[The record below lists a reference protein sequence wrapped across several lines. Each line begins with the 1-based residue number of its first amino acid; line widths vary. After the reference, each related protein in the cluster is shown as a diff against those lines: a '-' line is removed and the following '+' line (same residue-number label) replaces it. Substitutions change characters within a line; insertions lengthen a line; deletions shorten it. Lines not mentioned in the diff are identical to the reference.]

1 MAAGC
6 NPWMTELCSFT
17 PAALLAGRRAV
28 VTGGAAGIGAAVA
41 RAFAAHGADVLVA
54 DIEPIGSVDFDTAAG
69 GSIAHVEWDVRE
81 SPCPPAIVEHRPHVL
96 VNNVGHYL
104 QPPHTFATNAP
115 ALWDELHDINFA
127 HVLRLT
133 HALLPGMTELG
144 TGSIINLTTV
154 EGHRAIPGHAVYSGY
169 KAALTGFTRSLAAEI
184 GPAGIRVNAIA
195 PDLIESVQVPYAA
208 LVPEEDR
215 HLWPTWSPLGGP
227 GQPDDV
233 AGVALFLA
241 SDLSRFV
248 TGGTIHVD
256 GGTHAAG
263 GWVPR
268 HSGGWT
274 NRPRNP

>member
-1 MAAGC
+1 
-6 NPWMTELCSFT
+6 MTDFTSFT
-17 PAALLAGRRAV
+17 PGALLSGRRAV

-54 DIEPIGSVDFDTAAG
+54 DIEPVGSLEFDPAAG
-69 GSIAHVEWDVRE
+69 GSTTHIDWDVRTT
-81 SPCPPAIVEHRPHVL
+81 PCPSALVEHRPDVL
-96 VNNVGHYL
+96 VNNVGHFL
-104 QPPHTFATNAP
+104 RPPRTFAADAP
-115 ALWDELHDINFA
+115 AVWDELHEINFA
-127 HVLRLT
+127 HILRLT
-133 HALLPGMTELG
+133 HALLPGMTERG
-144 TGSIINLTTV
+144 TGSIVNLTTV
-154 EGHRAIPGHAVYSGY
+154 EAHRAIPGHAVYSGY
-169 KAALTGFTRSLAAEI
+169 KAALTGFTRSLAAEV
-184 GPAGIRVNAIA
+184 GPSGVRVNAIA
-195 PDLIESVQVPYAA
+195 PDLIESVQVPYTT

-215 HLWPTWSPLGGP
+215 PLWPAWSPLGGP
-227 GQPDDV
+227 GRPEDV

-268 HSGGWT
+268 RSGGWT

>member
-1 MAAGC
+1 
-6 NPWMTELCSFT
+6 MTEPNRLT
-17 PAALLAGRRAV
+17 PGPLLADRRAV

-41 RAFAAHGADVLVA
+41 RVFATHGAHVLVA
-54 DIEPIGSVDFDTAAG
+54 DIEPMTPHPFDPAAG
-69 GSIAHVEWDVRE
+69 GSITSLEWDVRT
-81 SPCPPAIVEHRPHVL
+81 PCPAELIEHQPDVL
-96 VNNVGHYL
+96 VNNVGHFV
-104 QPPHTFATNAP
+104 QPPHPFDTNSP

-133 HALLPGMTELG
+133 HALLPGMTERHR
-144 TGSIINLTTV
+144 GSIINLTTV
-154 EGHRAIPGHAVYSGY
+154 EAHRAIPGHAVYSAY
-169 KAALTGFTRSLAAEI
+169 KAALTGFTRSLSAEI
-184 GPAGIRVNAIA
+184 GPSGVRVNAIA
-195 PDLIESVQVPYAA
+195 PDLVETPQVPYEDI
-208 LVPEEDR
+208 VPHEDR

-263 GWVPR
+263 GWFPR
-268 HSGGWT
+268 RSGGWT
-274 NRPRNP
+274 NRPRTP